1 MLEVLYISPSCK
13 QAMDFIV
20 DLANKL
26 ESTGIDG
33 RNIDYEN
40 ICLKTDKFIVSAVS
54 ICNSCLYVSREGVK
68 YYIDMVSG
76 ENFLVP
82 EQRDHATERLKC
94 LRCCF
99 REDTKEI
106 SEEELIEILKEEL
119 PHENNN
125 S

>member
-1 MLEVLYISPSCK
+1 MFEVLYISPSCK
-13 QAMDFIV
+13 KAMDFIV

-26 ESTGIDG
+26 ESIEIGG

-40 ICLKTDKFIVSAVS
+40 ICLKTDRFIVSAVS
-54 ICNSCLYVSREGVK
+54 ICSPCLYVSREGVK

-76 ENFLVP
+76 EKFQTP
-82 EQRDHATERLKC
+82 EQRDHAMERLKC

-106 SEEELIEILKEEL
+106 SEEWLIEILAEE
-119 PHENNN
+119 
-125 S
+125 